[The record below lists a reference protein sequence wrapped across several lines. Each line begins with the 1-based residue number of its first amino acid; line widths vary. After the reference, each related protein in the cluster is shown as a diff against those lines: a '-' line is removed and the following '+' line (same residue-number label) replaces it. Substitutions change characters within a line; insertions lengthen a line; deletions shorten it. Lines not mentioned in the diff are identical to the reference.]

1 MKDMVFCN
9 ENKKQFE
16 FDESVACVFD
26 DMLDRSIP
34 LYEQNIQFLANL
46 IYKLYPQNAVIV
58 DLGCSTANTL
68 LALYK
73 KNQNYT
79 LYGYDNAKAMLKMAQ
94 EKSSAYG
101 ANLQLF
107 NADILSLNIPT
118 CDILI
123 ANYMLQFIRP
133 IKRDMLV
140 KNIYNGLNDEGYFI
154 FSEKIICDD
163 KKLHKIL
170 IDLYM
175 DFKKQNGYSEFE
187 ISQKREALEN
197 VLVPY
202 TEEENKQMIFN
213 AGFSDINILLKW
225 GNFCT
230 YLAKK

>member
-140 KNIYNGLNDEGYFI
+140 KNIYNSLNNEGYFI
-154 FSEKIICDD
+154 FSEKIICED

>member
-140 KNIYNGLNDEGYFI
+140 KNIYNSLNDEGYFI
-154 FSEKIICDD
+154 FSEKIICED